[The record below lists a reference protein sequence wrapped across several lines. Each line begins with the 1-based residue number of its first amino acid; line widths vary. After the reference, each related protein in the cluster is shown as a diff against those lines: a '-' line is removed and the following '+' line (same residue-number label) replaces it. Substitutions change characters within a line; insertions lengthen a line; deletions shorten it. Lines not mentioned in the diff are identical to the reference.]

1 MGDRIFP
8 FAMVSAMGVAPT
20 GFLLVMAFSLLAPA
34 ASQAREVVPFSGY
47 SRGTIVIKTSQ
58 RRLYYVINGSLAI
71 RYPVGVG
78 RAGMGWSGTVYI
90 DGKYIKP
97 GWSAPASIRKDY
109 SKLPAVVPGGS
120 PSNPMGAAAMTLSGG
135 GEYAIHG
142 TNNPASIGQ
151 FVSHGCIRMYNVDIM
166 DLYNRVSYGTQVVVL
181 R

>member
-1 MGDRIFP
+1 
-8 FAMVSAMGVAPT
+8 MVSAMGVAPT

-58 RRLYYVINGSLAI
+58 RRLYYVINDSLAI

-97 GWSAPASIRKDY
+97 GWGGDDAEWRRRVRHSRNKQSCIYRPICVSRLY
-109 SKLPAVVPGGS
+109 SYVQRRYHGS
-120 PSNPMGAAAMTLSGG
+120 
-135 GEYAIHG
+135 
-142 TNNPASIGQ
+142 
-151 FVSHGCIRMYNVDIM
+151 V
-166 DLYNRVSYGTQVVVL
+166 
-181 R
+181 